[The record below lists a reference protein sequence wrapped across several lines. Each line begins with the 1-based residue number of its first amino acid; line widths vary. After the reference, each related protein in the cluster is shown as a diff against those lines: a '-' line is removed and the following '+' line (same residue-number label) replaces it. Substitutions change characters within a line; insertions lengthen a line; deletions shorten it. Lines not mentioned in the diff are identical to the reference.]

1 MRSSSLDATTIT
13 KGAVL
18 ACLVIVRVKSQQNIG
33 HQQDIGHQ
41 QEHRQD
47 VLEAGHQHDTLKVE
61 PIPSHIPSRS
71 QSRTHQDTLTRLSKG
86 EVPITYLES
95 QKGSISP
102 VVKQDALPPN
112 TLVTPDGGTRS
123 TCQIILT
130 TRC

>member
-1 MRSSSLDATTIT
+1 MRSSSLDAITIT
-13 KGAVL
+13 KGAVP
-18 ACLVIVRVKSQQNIG
+18 ACLVILRVKS
-33 HQQDIGHQ
+33 QQDIGHQ

-47 VLEAGHQHDTLKVE
+47 VLEAGHQHDTLRVE

-71 QSRTHQDTLTRLSKG
+71 QSRTHQDALTRLSKG

-112 TLVTPDGGTRS
+112 TLVTPDGGTRR

-130 TRC
+130 TQC